1 MNLSEKQKK
10 RIEEISQK
18 NSLALLL
25 LFGSQVTGQTHKESD
40 FDVAYLAQKPL
51 DFRQEG
57 QLIVDLMPVFKS
69 DKVDLSNIKKAPPLL
84 LKHIFDN
91 NIILFCPDQS
101 VYNEYEIYALKTYF
115 EAQPLF
121 QLREDL
127 IKNYF
132 NQKQYVG

>member
-1 MNLSEKQKK
+1 MNLTEKQKK

-40 FDVAYLAQKPL
+40 FDVAYLSKEPL
-51 DFRQEG
+51 DPRQEG

-91 NIILFCPDQS
+91 NTILFCPDQS
-101 VYNEYEIYALKTYF
+101 IYNEYEIYALKAYF